1 MTTTLRLQWP
11 ASPANELV
19 TGYQVWRSLDGGE
32 FEYVATTA
40 NTYADTVNPSANVF
54 AFKVKAVN
62 FVGAGPFSPV
72 AQGPGLPSAPGQ
84 PTLTVTITNP

>member
-1 MTTTLRLQWP
+1 MTTTLRLEWP
-11 ASPANELV
+11 ASPDAELV
-19 TGYQVWRSLDGGE
+19 TGYQIWRSLDGGE
-32 FEYVATTA
+32 FEYWQTVAGTH
-40 NTYADTVNPSANVF
+40 ADTVNPTENVY

-84 PTLTVTITNP
+84 PTLTVTITP